1 MTKNEKLNF
10 IIPDAAPLCFSR
22 YRKFLEFLEE
32 REKQMS
38 WKEVNL
44 DEARLVV
51 FNKLPMML
59 TEKDFELFSFG
70 TSQQRIEEIGSS
82 YGLTIRIGDT
92 LYIVNENAFDSLLK
106 RYGADSPLMKALILG
121 KDKNSQNPDNVF
133 IDCIS
138 EETTNYIVDILNDN
152 HRFLTPD
159 VSQALF
165 MNGEFVTFNSQNYRK
180 ISQVE
185 VFRRT
190 MEHFRDLE
198 ITELGGFEY
207 SVNYTSG
214 SFMLFGLSDKLNEQY
229 DFTNKINAMI
239 SVQTSDT
246 AKSAVTI
253 QPKYSVQ
260 LGHKTYVFPLGHP
273 MRLDHRGENAI
284 EDYELLMNNVYSRY
298 STSMEDIEYAQKT
311 QIRKRDLIAER
322 VLNNIDNLLTKKE
335 RSNIEMQVEISLM
348 GDNSYMTIFDLMVLI
363 RDSIESTS
371 AVKDV
376 RVDDTLYRLL
386 INSHSRVF

>member
-10 IIPDAAPLCFSR
+10 IVPDASPLHFTR

-59 TEKDFELFSFG
+59 TEKDFDLFSFG

-82 YGLTIRIGDT
+82 YGLTIRIGNT

-152 HRFLTPD
+152 HKFLTPD

-165 MNGEFVTFNSQNYRK
+165 
-180 ISQVE
+180 
-185 VFRRT
+185 
-190 MEHFRDLE
+190 
-198 ITELGGFEY
+198 
-207 SVNYTSG
+207 
-214 SFMLFGLSDKLNEQY
+214 
-229 DFTNKINAMI
+229 IN
-239 SVQTSDT
+239 
-246 AKSAVTI
+246 
-253 QPKYSVQ
+253 
-260 LGHKTYVFPLGHP
+260 
-273 MRLDHRGENAI
+273 
-284 EDYELLMNNVYSRY
+284 LLM
-298 STSMEDIEYAQKT
+298 E
-311 QIRKRDLIAER
+311 
-322 VLNNIDNLLTKKE
+322 NL
-335 RSNIEMQVEISLM
+335 
-348 GDNSYMTIFDLMVLI
+348 
-363 RDSIESTS
+363 
-371 AVKDV
+371 
-376 RVDDTLYRLL
+376 
-386 INSHSRVF
+386 